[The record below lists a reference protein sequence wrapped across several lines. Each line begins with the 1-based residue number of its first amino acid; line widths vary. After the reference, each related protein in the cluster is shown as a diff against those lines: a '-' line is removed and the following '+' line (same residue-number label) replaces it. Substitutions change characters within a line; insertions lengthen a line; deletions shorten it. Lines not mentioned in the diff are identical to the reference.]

1 MSSKINL
8 RHSYRHT
15 QRDEIIIKKIDAG
28 LLKRDNHMVS
38 MLIIIEESY

>member
-1 MSSKINL
+1 MSSKKN
-8 RHSYRHT
+8 HRHT
-15 QRDEIIIKKIDAG
+15 QRDEIIKTFDVG